1 MGSFKD
7 MWNTAAKEETKSF
20 QGEDLPE
27 GTYNAEV
34 LDCKIKPTKAG
45 DKHMT
50 AWDLRVVDGTYKNRR
65 IFVNRVFSQTDE
77 SEQNR
82 KAIKRAVDDFKLLGL
97 PCLPE
102 EIEKSMKDAVGKI
115 IELRIKNGNTPGT
128 QFQNFLRI
136 VEGAVDAPKPAAG
149 AGAFPG
155 VPDDEI
161 PF

>member
-1 MGSFKD
+1 MGVSFKD
-7 MWNTAAKEETKSF
+7 MWGTAAKEETRSF
-20 QGEDLPE
+20 SGEELPE

-50 AWDLRVVDGTYKNRR
+50 AWDLRVVDGAYKNRR

-77 SEQNR
+77 SEQNQ

-97 PCLPE
+97 PCSTD
-102 EIEKSMKDAVGKI
+102 EIKDTMLNVIGKI
-115 IELRIKNGNTPGT
+115 IELKIKNGNTPGT

-136 VEGAVDAPKPAAG
+136 VETPVGNGAAASSG
-149 AGAFPG
+149 G
-155 VPDDEI
+155 VIPDEEL
-161 PF
+161 PY

>member
-65 IFVNRVFSQTDE
+65 IFVLKNPSLPAETPLKNRSLWF
-77 SEQNR
+77 NIN
-82 KAIKRAVDDFKLLGL
+82 K
-97 PCLPE
+97 
-102 EIEKSMKDAVGKI
+102 
-115 IELRIKNGNTPGT
+115 
-128 QFQNFLRI
+128 
-136 VEGAVDAPKPAAG
+136 
-149 AGAFPG
+149 
-155 VPDDEI
+155 
-161 PF
+161 